1 MYPYDRWNGTLIPD
15 FAVDETFTPTEC
27 ELKQGTTTAPSLL
40 TEADLVGIM
49 DQNGIGQCGTR
60 SRRCH
65 LDCLT
70 HPFLPSPSSVAGTD
84 ATIAE
89 HIATVVKREYV
100 MERQQGATKFLT
112 PSTLGIALVE
122 GWDQI
127 GFDRSLCKPHL
138 RREVSPPPSSLP
150 GPFFSARTADHSSC
164 LWPN

>member
-15 FAVDETFTPTEC
+15 FAVGETFTPTEC
-27 ELKQGTTTAPSLL
+27 ELKTGSTTAPSLL

-49 DQNGIGQCGTR
+49 DQNGIGQLEPKIPGSLPLAQTMLTSR
-60 SRRCH
+60 S
-65 LDCLT
+65 
-70 HPFLPSPSSVAGTD
+70 SSGSSVPAGTD

-100 MERQQGATKFLT
+100 MERQQGNTKYLT

-122 GWDQI
+122 GWDLI

-138 RREVSPPPSSLP
+138 RREVSPCTVSVFHVPE
-150 GPFFSARTADHSSC
+150 H
-164 LWPN
+164 